1 MELIFQGSLLAQSSC
16 VISYTK
22 AVKMLQQGCQAFIA
36 SVEQVGQQKP
46 TDFASIPVVRNFPE
60 VFPEKL
66 PGVPPP
72 REVEFAIDVAPGTEP
87 ISKAP
92 YRMAP
97 AELKELKS
105 QLEEMLEAGFIRP
118 STSAWGA
125 PVLFVKKKDGSL

>member
-1 MELIFQGSLLAQSSC
+1 MVQ
-16 VISYTK
+16 
-22 AVKMLQQGCQAFIA
+22 
-36 SVEQVGQQKP
+36 
-46 TDFASIPVVRNFPE
+46 NFPE

-97 AELKELKS
+97 AELKELRE
-105 QLEEMLEAGFIRP
+105 QLKDLLNKGFIKRNISP
-118 STSAWGA
+118 WSASA
-125 PVLFVKKKDGSL
+125 LFVS